1 MNATLA
7 IDCAF
12 PQALVALRVGD
23 ALAMRSFGPQRSHAL
38 RLIGELDALLQEL
51 GISAAAL
58 TRIGVGQGPG
68 SFTGLRVALASASG
82 LAEASGAHLVGFAT
96 FDALP
101 IADRP
106 TLYAFDARQ
115 GMVYCGLRQG
125 EDWLEAPLP
134 RSIDEALGLK
144 PRCECFFGAAAL
156 RYPQLIEGLNVIDLP
171 AHADAAR
178 ALALTEA
185 APTGKPV
192 LPTYKE
198 GAQAQ
203 RLFGTPELGRALDG
217 DEL

>member
-1 MNATLA
+1 MHRGGRGTKAPT
-7 IDCAF
+7 F
-12 PQALVALRVGD
+12 
-23 ALAMRSFGPQRSHAL
+23 
-38 RLIGELDALLQEL
+38 
-51 GISAAAL
+51 
-58 TRIGVGQGPG
+58 
-68 SFTGLRVALASASG
+68 GLRCRL
-82 LAEASGAHLVGFAT
+82 ASGAHLVGFAT